1 MCCMGGKMPSA
12 SAKAWVLPACKIVP
26 SRPQPHC
33 FLLPVALELW
43 VYIQK
48 MHRQQ
53 ERYGRTRTLLSL
65 TIFPLLVCKG
75 WFRFVLLVVV
85 YGRLSYGL
93 WKLLKWSFS
102 VLEFVP

>member
-1 MCCMGGKMPSA
+1 MVVLPVQMKWKLETGRALESSVCCMGGKMPSA
-12 SAKAWVLPACKIVP
+12 SAKAWVLPACQIVP

-53 ERYGRTRTLLSL
+53 ER
-65 TIFPLLVCKG
+65 
-75 WFRFVLLVVV
+75 
-85 YGRLSYGL
+85 
-93 WKLLKWSFS
+93 
-102 VLEFVP
+102 